1 MSTSVERTDYR
12 FIYILMALLLILAA
26 VPGCSKE
33 TGPKSRSRTYFDCF
47 DTVSSI
53 YSYEKESEE
62 QFEKT
67 VSSVREMLV
76 RYHCL
81 LDIYNEYDGINN
93 LCTLNKNAGIQSV
106 ELDPFLLD
114 YLQRGIDY
122 YNLTGGEMNIMMGSV
137 LSIWHNC
144 RENSILPSFDELK
157 KASEHTSIES
167 LIIDREK
174 GTAYITDSLAS
185 VDAGAMGKGFAAE
198 TIAQYLLANGKN
210 SYVVDIGGNLRLVG
224 KKPNGDGWITGI
236 KSPTS
241 ENQVAVRLSLS
252 DTSCVTSGN
261 YERYVDID
269 GKRYSHIIDKDTLM
283 PADYYLSV
291 SVITP
296 DSALADALAT
306 ALSCMSIDSGL
317 QIVSGL
323 ENVQVLWILPD
334 MSMVTTEGFK
344 TL

>member
-1 MSTSVERTDYR
+1 
-12 FIYILMALLLILAA
+12 MALLLILAA

-33 TGPKSRSRTYFDCF
+33 TGSKSRSRTYFDCF

-53 YSYEKESEE
+53 YSYQKESEE

-67 VSSVREMLV
+67 ASSIREMLV

-81 LDIYNEYDGINN
+81 LDIYNEYEGINN

-114 YLQRGIDY
+114 YLQKGIDY
-122 YNLTGGEMNIMMGSV
+122 CHLTGGEMNIMMGSV

-144 RENSILPSFDELK
+144 RENSILPSNEELE
-157 KASEHTSIES
+157 KASEHTDINS
-167 LIIDREK
+167 LVIDREK
-174 GTAYITDSLAS
+174 GTAYITDGLAS

-198 TIAQYLLANGKN
+198 AIAQFLLESGNN

-224 KKPNGDGWITGI
+224 TKPNGDGWITGI
-236 KSPTS
+236 KNPTT

-261 YERYVDID
+261 YERYVEIE

-306 ALSCMSIDSGL
+306 ALSCMSLESGL
-317 QIVSGL
+317 EMLRGL

>member
-1 MSTSVERTDYR
+1 
-12 FIYILMALLLILAA
+12 F
-26 VPGCSKE
+26 
-33 TGPKSRSRTYFDCF
+33 
-47 DTVSSI
+47 
-53 YSYEKESEE
+53 ES
-62 QFEKT
+62 
-67 VSSVREMLV
+67 
-76 RYHCL
+76 
-81 LDIYNEYDGINN
+81 
-93 LCTLNKNAGIQSV
+93 
-106 ELDPFLLD
+106 
-114 YLQRGIDY
+114 
-122 YNLTGGEMNIMMGSV
+122 
-137 LSIWHNC
+137 
-144 RENSILPSFDELK
+144 
-157 KASEHTSIES
+157 
-167 LIIDREK
+167 
-174 GTAYITDSLAS
+174 
-185 VDAGAMGKGFAAE
+185 
-198 TIAQYLLANGKN
+198 GKN

-236 KSPTS
+236 KNPTS

-261 YERYVDID
+261 YERYVEID